1 MSVGILATKSE
12 IDTRMG
18 DLARSQ
24 QKVFKD
30 LTVLKG
36 YLDATADADL
46 VALGYT
52 TEEVAVLK
60 SAAADLTEFSQVFVG
75 NVAVSPAKDFSQF
88 VRLLWGIGAQ

>member
-1 MSVGILATKSE
+1 
-12 IDTRMG
+12 MG
-18 DLARSQ
+18 EVARGQ

-52 TEEVAVLK
+52 ESEVAILK
-60 SAAADLTEFSQVFVG
+60 SAAVDLTEFGQVFVG
-75 NVAVSPAKDFSQF
+75 DVAVSPAKDFSQF
-88 VRLLWGIGAQ
+88 VRLLWGVGAQ